1 MTTATGLLVNV
12 KPLQLTQGEL
22 HFYNSEGY
30 LLIPGL
36 ISEREATGLRQEVLG
51 NLDKLGMMGMTKL
64 RQTHEYLAGGSID
77 GLVNSRAL
85 HSIAS
90 QLMGGEAALYFPF
103 TAVKTVGGGRFNF
116 HQDNQ
121 YTRFDGPGINCW
133 FALSEMSPEN
143 GCLQIIPR
151 SHLAGTLESE
161 ESEDKDGH
169 KRVRFDPKDFLPLR
183 MRPGDCIAF
192 SRLTVH
198 GSGANQT
205 TDPRVAY
212 AVQYYRTDVKY
223 LDKNTGEWKFLRD
236 KPKYTTGPVE
246 KLSVPTGKLDGH

>member
-1 MTTATGLLVNV
+1 MTPRVCV
-12 KPLQLTQGEL
+12 KPLQLTAGEL

-36 ISEREATGLRQEVLG
+36 ISEREAIGLRDEVMEYLE
-51 NLDKLGMMGMTKL
+51 KLGMLGTTKL
-64 RQTHEYLAGGSID
+64 RQTHEYLAGGFID
-77 GLVNSRAL
+77 ALVNSPAL

-90 QLMGGEAALYFPF
+90 QLMGGDASLYYPF

-143 GCLQIIPR
+143 GCLQVIPR
-151 SHLAGTLESE
+151 SHLNGTLESD

-169 KRVRFDPKDFLPLR
+169 KKVRFEPKDFLPVR

-198 GSGANQT
+198 GSGANQSH
-205 TDPRVAY
+205 DPRVAY
-212 AVQYYRTDVKY
+212 AVQYYRSDVKY
-223 LDKNTGEWKFLRD
+223 LDKSTGEWKLLRD
-236 KPKYTTGPVE
+236 KPRFTIKPVE
-246 KLSVPTGKLDGH
+246 KLSVPTEKIDGH